1 MSWRQRFRSRPRV
14 PICKS
19 TPSSVIPISR
29 SPYELVRGVP
39 GSKCSVYSLRR
50 HEFCAPLPL
59 QIDLHPRCS
68 AVLCQESIGLA
79 VSICFP
85 HLNIRRLLEKLGD
98 AFFHDA
104 NPLTKAELFRTR
116 Q

>member
-1 MSWRQRFRSRPRV
+1 
-14 PICKS
+14 
-19 TPSSVIPISR
+19 
-29 SPYELVRGVP
+29 
-39 GSKCSVYSLRR
+39 
-50 HEFCAPLPL
+50 
-59 QIDLHPRCS
+59 
-68 AVLCQESIGLA
+68 VLCQESIGLA